1 MVITSLKIA
10 KGISE
15 QISGKWWR
23 ARVND
28 RDFFRKE
35 EVILC
40 LQYSEDDMDIYEVFV
55 KLYNAEFVLVV
66 LIIVRIDCCF

>member
-23 ARVND
+23 ARVNN
-28 RDFFRKE
+28 RDFSRKE

-40 LQYSEDDMDIYEVFV
+40 LQYSEDDMRPSAGGITALIGTLNFA
-55 KLYNAEFVLVV
+55 AE
-66 LIIVRIDCCF
+66 IG